1 MATAPYEVVDAMIAC
16 GVNNAILL
24 NEATQAERIATEI
37 FDDYHTFVMDKI
49 YVELQEDLKA
59 YSSLTVANGQI
70 RLTHGVTQN
79 IEYISSRHE
88 MRSG

>member
-1 MATAPYEVVDAMIAC
+1 MVVAPYEAVGAMIAC
-16 GVNNAILL
+16 SVNYAILF
-24 NEATQAERIATEI
+24 NGETQTERIATEI
-37 FDDYHTFVMDKI
+37 FDDDPSVMDKT